1 MGSVGLLAF
10 PVWKSSWLL
19 ASSSPRWSSSPEV
32 AVKPYFTLLSPTLSL
47 LPHLYIPLMALGSTE
62 IIWGDLCPSEGAC

>member
-10 PVWKSSWLL
+10 PVWKLSWLL
-19 ASSSPRWSSSPEV
+19 ASSSPGSSSPEV
-32 AVKPYFTLLSPTLSL
+32 PVKPYFTLLSPTLSL
-47 LPHLYIPLMALGSTE
+47 LPHLYVPLMALGPTE